1 MSAGPAKATARS
13 VGLFFSPTVEA
24 VNQNCWKAWRKKAD
38 VNSTNPQA
46 GTIRAALRHRDFR
59 ALLAGQA
66 VSQFGDFLYNVA
78 LITLV
83 YQRTGSAIW
92 AGVTSAARVV
102 PLLVAGPFGGIVADR
117 FDRRRVLVTCD
128 LARLLLMLAL
138 ALVAAWHLPVVLA
151 PVLAALAT
159 TAAAPSIPSV
169 AGVTP
174 RLVPD
179 ADLPG
184 ANAARSVFT
193 AAAVILGPGLGGVLL
208 FVSPALA
215 FVINAATFAVS
226 AGCVLAV
233 RAGGA
238 FTVTRSGNGAARGGL
253 PARGLLRDLTDG
265 AAALRSHPAAVRLL
279 GADMACSFV
288 LGMQSVL
295 FVFVARSAGLGMNGY
310 AFMFA
315 ALGAGGMAGTTL
327 AGRAA
332 RLPCRRVLIAALSAV
347 GLSVAGVAILH
358 WAAAILTLV
367 AVGGAASLLVEIAMN
382 TGLQRM
388 LPRDVFGRAYGLA
401 VPASIGV
408 IGVGSLLAPVLDST
422 LGRTGALL
430 ACAAAV
436 LGYTAFLA
444 LPTRHSARPL
454 SSGPGRRPRHR
465 PSPAP
470 PPALA
475 LGHVREGHASASRSP
490 GESGRPDS
498 AVRGTPSARLP
509 RNRPA

>member
-1 MSAGPAKATARS
+1 VLAGLDGVHFLSLSEILPACR
-13 VGLFFSPTVEA
+13 
-24 VNQNCWKAWRKKAD
+24 
-38 VNSTNPQA
+38 
-46 GTIRAALRHRDFR
+46 LRR

-83 YQRTGSAIW
+83 YQRTGSAMW

-138 ALVAAWHLPVVLA
+138 ALVAAWHLPVILA

-174 RLVPD
+174 RLVTD

-193 AAAVILGPGLGGVLL
+193 AVAVILGPGLGGVLL

-226 AGCVLAV
+226 VACVLAV
-233 RAGGA
+233 RADDA
-238 FTVTRSGNGAARGGL
+238 FTVTRSVDG
-253 PARGLLRDLTDG
+253 PARGSSPVLGLIRGLADG
-265 AAALRSHPAAVRLL
+265 AVALRRHPAAVRLL

-295 FVFVARSAGLGMNGY
+295 FVLVAQSAGLGLNGY

-315 ALGAGGMAGTTL
+315 ALGVGGIAGTTL

-332 RLPCRRVLIAALSAV
+332 RLPYRRVLIAALSAV

-358 WAAAILTLV
+358 WAAAILPLI
-367 AVGGAASLLVEIAMN
+367 AVGGAASLLVEITMS

-408 IGVGSLLAPVLDST
+408 IGAGSLLAPVLDSA
-422 LGRTGALL
+422 LGQTGSLL

-436 LGYTAFLA
+436 LAYTAFLA
-444 LPTRHSARPL
+444 LSARHPAHSAQLR
-454 SSGPGRRPRHR
+454 
-465 PSPAP
+465 SPAGDRGTES
-470 PPALA
+470 ALA
-475 LGHVREGHASASRSP
+475 ALPVTGGGTAIAGMPEP
-490 GESGRPDS
+490 GM
-498 AVRGTPSARLP
+498 AAR
-509 RNRPA
+509 

>member
-1 MSAGPAKATARS
+1 MM
-13 VGLFFSPTVEA
+13 
-24 VNQNCWKAWRKKAD
+24 
-38 VNSTNPQA
+38 NSTAPPA
-46 GTIRAALRHRDFR
+46 GTIRAALRYRDFR

-83 YQRTGSAIW
+83 YQRTGSAMW

-128 LARLLLMLAL
+128 LARFVLMLAL
-138 ALVAAWHLPVVLA
+138 ALVATWHLPVVLA
-151 PVLAALAT
+151 PVIAALAT
-159 TAAAPSIPSV
+159 SAAAPSIPSV

-193 AAAVILGPGLGGVLL
+193 AAAVILGPGLGGLLL

-226 AGCVLAV
+226 VACVLAV
-233 RAGGA
+233 RADDA
-238 FTVTRSGNGAARGGL
+238 FTVTRSASGPARGGL
-253 PARGLLRDLTDG
+253 PVPGLLRDVADG
-265 AAALRSHPAAVRLL
+265 AVALRRHPAAVRLL
-279 GADMACSFV
+279 GADMVCSFV
-288 LGMQSVL
+288 LGLQSVM
-295 FVFVARSAGLGMNGY
+295 FVLVAQSAGLGLNGY

-315 ALGAGGMAGTTL
+315 ALGVGGMAGTTL

-332 RLPCRRVLIAALSAV
+332 RLPYRRVVIAALSAV
-347 GLSVAGVAILH
+347 GLSVAGVAILP
-358 WAAAILTLV
+358 WAAAILTV
-367 AVGGAASLLVEIAMN
+367 IAIGGAASLLVEITMN

-388 LPRDVFGRAYGLA
+388 LPRDAFGRAYGLA

-408 IGVGSLLAPVLDST
+408 IGVGSMLAPVLDSA
-422 LGRTGALL
+422 LGQTGALL

-436 LGYTAFLA
+436 LAYTAFLA
-444 LPTRHSARPL
+444 LATRHPALSAQLR
-454 SSGPGRRPRHR
+454 
-465 PSPAP
+465 SPADDRGTER
-470 PPALA
+470 ALA
-475 LGHVREGHASASRSP
+475 ALLVS
-490 GESGRPDS
+490 
-498 AVRGTPSARLP
+498 
-509 RNRPA
+509 RPADSVLERSVRTEAGMPNCGPRRAEWSPRRVILRIAS

>member
-1 MSAGPAKATARS
+1 MS
-13 VGLFFSPTVEA
+13 
-24 VNQNCWKAWRKKAD
+24 
-38 VNSTNPQA
+38 STNAPE

-59 ALLAGQA
+59 MLLAGQA

-78 LITLV
+78 LIALV
-83 YQRTGSAIW
+83 YQRTGSALW
-92 AGVTSAARVV
+92 AGVTSAARIV
-102 PLLVAGPFGGIVADR
+102 PMLIAGPFGGIVADR
-117 FDRRRVLVTCD
+117 LNRRRVMVACD
-128 LARLLLMLAL
+128 LTRLVLMLAL
-138 ALVAAWHLPVVLA
+138 AMVAAWHLPIGLA

-159 TAAAPSIPSV
+159 AAAAPSMPSV

-215 FVINAATFAVS
+215 FVINAATFGVS
-226 AGCVLAV
+226 AACVLAV

-238 FTVTRSGNGAARGGL
+238 FTVARSADGAARPGSPRPG
-253 PARGLLRDLTDG
+253 PLRDLADG
-265 AAALRSHPAAVRLL
+265 AAALRDHPAAVRLL

-288 LGMQSVL
+288 LGMESVL
-295 FVFVARSAGLGMNGY
+295 FVLVARSAGLGLNGY

-315 ALGAGGMAGTTL
+315 ALGVGGLVGTTL

-332 RLPCRRVLIAALSAV
+332 RLPYRRVLIAALSAV
-347 GLSVAGVAILH
+347 GLSVAGVAVLH
-358 WAAAILTLV
+358 WAAALLAV
-367 AVGGAASLLVEIAMN
+367 AAVGGAAALLVEIMMD

-388 LPRDVFGRAYGLA
+388 LPREVFGRAYGLA

-408 IGVGSLLAPVLDST
+408 IGAGSLLAPVLESA
-422 LGRTGALL
+422 LGLTGALL

-436 LGYTAFLA
+436 LAYAAFLA
-444 LPTRHSARPL
+444 LASPRPA
-454 SSGPGRRPRHR
+454 PAAP
-465 PSPAP
+465 PASPAGDRDSEN
-470 PPALA
+470 ALVA
-475 LGHVREGHASASRSP
+475 
-490 GESGRPDS
+490 
-498 AVRGTPSARLP
+498 
-509 RNRPA
+509 